1 MAKLTRTAEMST
13 TDKFTA
19 SDMLAFLDE
28 IPADAEIEIKIY
40 RGDPRDP
47 REASYRETKI
57 KATWTE

>member
-1 MAKLTRTAEMST
+1 MST

-28 IPADAEIEIKIY
+28 IPADAEIEIKVH
-40 RGDPRDP
+40 RGDQRDP